1 MTELLELISDCNSNT
16 EAIQLALSSLTK
28 IGQAMNRQVDL
39 RCRQGQLSFF
49 IAVKLTKRSNQ
60 MFTKLLAH
68 WLVSD
73 TLVNYF
79 VFSLKGFEFLLDI
92 ISADNNKP

>member
-1 MTELLELISDCNSNT
+1 
-16 EAIQLALSSLTK
+16 
-28 IGQAMNRQVDL
+28 
-39 RCRQGQLSFF
+39 
-49 IAVKLTKRSNQ
+49 

>member
-1 MTELLELISDCNSNT
+1 
-16 EAIQLALSSLTK
+16 
-28 IGQAMNRQVDL
+28 MNRQVDQK
-39 RCRQGQLSFF
+39 CRQGQLSFF
-49 IAVKLTKRSNQ
+49 IAVKLTKRSNAL
-60 MFTKLLAH
+60 FTKLLAH

-79 VFSLKGFEFLLDI
+79 VFALKGFDFLLDI